1 MRIETHPALLP
12 GPFVIF
18 ASGEGRVDKSEEAGL
33 NVSGQVLIPAGIPG
47 FRGAAAHVRL
57 EEIKG
62 EDAAARVVAETIIQ
76 DVSHEGGVED
86 TTLPFAIELAP
97 GALVVSPENDYALR
111 VWVDYDG
118 DGKTGPGDLYSR
130 ERHSVFNGRPERAV
144 TIKVARR

>member
-1 MRIETHPALLP
+1 M
-12 GPFVIF
+12 
-18 ASGEGRVDKSEEAGL
+18 DKSVEAGL
-33 NVSGQVLIPAGIPG
+33 KVSGQVLIPAGIPG

-62 EDAAARVVAETIIQ
+62 EDAAARVVAETVIR

-97 GALVVSPENDYALR
+97 GETGISSGNDYALR

-118 DGKTGPGDLYSR
+118 DGQAGPGDLYSV
-130 ERHSVFNGRPERAV
+130 ERHSVFTGRPERAV
-144 TIKVARR
+144 VIKVARR